1 MHILTTDVISCNSCR
16 VHQRA
21 CEQDHDLY
29 LTGTAEIPL
38 GGLFMDKL
46 LNEEQ
51 LPIKVAAHGHC
62 FRTEAGAAGAA
73 TKGLYRVH
81 QFSKVEMF
89 VVCTPEQSDSIH
101 DELIKIEVR
110 LSGCVFP
117 RCIRLFVRLSMHARQ
132 EDARRGVRWTA
143 CI

>member
-1 MHILTTDVISCNSCR
+1 
-16 VHQRA
+16 
-21 CEQDHDLY
+21 
-29 LTGTAEIPL
+29 
-38 GGLFMDKL
+38 MDKL

-89 VVCTPEQSDSIH
+89 VVCTPEQSESIH

-110 LSGCVFP
+110 LSVCVFP
-117 RCIRLFVRLSMHARQ
+117 RCIRLLVRLSMHARH
-132 EDARRGVRWTA
+132 EDARRAVRWTA
-143 CI
+143 CT